1 MSLARRE
8 GPLMLRAKRYVQSI
22 TLTPSVV
29 GDTVPLKLQATP
41 NFIPLQQK
49 VSRQKNP
56 ALMAKCAGR

>member
-29 GDTVPLKLQATP
+29 GYTVPLEDKLQATP
-41 NFIPLQQK
+41 NFMPLQQK
-49 VSRQKNP
+49 VSHQKNP
-56 ALMAKCAGR
+56 L